1 MRRFSADYL
10 EATRV
15 GLWADRTALAPL
27 SLPDRER
34 VVDAGCGTGAFT
46 RVLREETPPDAV
58 VVGVDADPALLT
70 HARANE
76 NSAGDERGTDPRAPT
91 PVVAGDATRLPL
103 RTGAAD
109 LVTAQALL
117 VNLPD
122 PAAAVREFARVS
134 SALVATVEPDNASVG
149 VDSTVE
155 GEATLDRRARAAY
168 RDGADTDLAPGD
180 RVATLFEGAGLEI
193 TATRRHHHEK
203 RVEPPYD
210 ERAFRAARRKASGA
224 ALDEMG
230 ATLRRSLGDE
240 AYADLRSAWREIG
253 RATVEGMSE
262 GTYRRVEV
270 VPFDVTVGRAR
281 G

>member
-180 RVATLFEGAGLEI
+180 RVATLFEGAGLEV